1 MGNKKKIAVLL
12 ADEFEDSELT
22 RPVDALEGAGHE
34 VTIVGTE
41 ASQRL
46 EGKQGDAVVTT
57 DASIADCEPES
68 FDALLIPG
76 GHSPDHLR
84 TDERMVAFTKAMVAA
99 DKPVA
104 AVCHGPQLLIEAGV
118 VSGKRMTSFESVR
131 TDLRNAGADVVDE
144 EVVIDMPFI
153 TSRKPDD
160 LDAFG
165 EAMLARL

>member
-1 MGNKKKIAVLL
+1 MTKKIAVLL

-22 RPVDALEGAGHE
+22 RPVDALKSAGHE
-34 VTIVGTE
+34 VTIIGTE
-41 ASQRL
+41 EGQCL
-46 EGKQGDAVVTT
+46 EGKQGEASVTT
-57 DASIADCEPES
+57 DAAVADCDPSS

-84 TDERMVAFTKAMVAA
+84 TDDDMVSFTKTMVEA
-99 DKPVA
+99 DKPIA

-131 TDLRNAGADVVDE
+131 TDLSNAGAEVVDE

-160 LDAFG
+160 LDAFSD
-165 EAMLARL
+165 ALLARL